1 MKFSFIS
8 IFFMSLISGCTTAKE
23 IQCFNNSK
31 ELITGLYTKFP
42 IGGKNIVENS
52 DANILNTFFSNNLTN
67 LLLKDKECS
76 KKGSGVCNIDF
87 SIMTHQQDIP
97 NHNEYKILQTTN
109 TVVTV
114 KLAYPQYSV
123 FLDYIVDDS
132 TPCKKIK
139 NIKYDDNTN
148 LLKILSK

>member
-67 LLLKDKECS
+67 LLLKDKEWALLH
-76 KKGSGVCNIDF
+76 KGLKGRATLSESNLSG
-87 SIMTHQQDIP
+87 
-97 NHNEYKILQTTN
+97 
-109 TVVTV
+109 
-114 KLAYPQYSV
+114 
-123 FLDYIVDDS
+123 
-132 TPCKKIK
+132 
-139 NIKYDDNTN
+139 N
-148 LLKILSK
+148 LGMRAT